1 MNVPSNAKPE
11 IAIACSNPEIL
22 AMFKDEIPVVK
33 SLVKASEVKIVVDG
47 AELPEG
53 YLKGFVSDEIS
64 SYVKVVGLIDIKLEI
79 ARINK
84 RVKQVTDLM
93 EKAIKKTKMPGYETK
108 VPENVRSADK
118 EKITNYENE
127 LAAVDKQMKVL

>member
-1 MNVPSNAKPE
+1 MSTIRAFRSQLAALNVPSNAKPE

-33 SLVKASEVKIVVDG
+33 SLVKASEVKIVADG

-108 VPENVRSADK
+108 VP
-118 EKITNYENE
+118 
-127 LAAVDKQMKVL
+127 AVSYSHLTLPTILRV